1 MFVENCSVECIHRE
15 VPRGKVSADEVRRK
29 VCTGKCPPESV
40 RRNVSARK
48 GLPQSVRGQLSLEY
62 VRRKLFVERCPLKLP
77 AQQCLCNS
85 VRATAPAQKSPHRSV
100 RDEKS
105 AEKSVEVSTQK
116 CAQERLRKVAI
127 GMCPQRVLA
136 ESVCVSG
143 RREVFV
149 GSVRRKDV
157 RRKASAGNVERKRP
171 QEVCAGSVCAE

>member
-1 MFVENCSVECIHRE
+1 M
-15 VPRGKVSADEVRRK
+15 
-29 VCTGKCPPESV
+29 
-40 RRNVSARK
+40 
-48 GLPQSVRGQLSLEY
+48 
-62 VRRKLFVERCPLKLP
+62 
-77 AQQCLCNS
+77 
-85 VRATAPAQKSPHRSV
+85 
-100 RDEKS
+100 
-105 AEKSVEVSTQK
+105 QK